1 MIKELKPENYTDF
14 EELKED
20 IKIIHEELFPHA
32 TLGTQCAKFE
42 EEAEELQIAKTE
54 EEIKEEYADLFIVAC
69 GIGRWCPELADC
81 LILHLINRLTC
92 VEHKIELMEV
102 ICRKMNKN
110 QERDWGEMSD
120 GYYKH
125 QVHNLH

>member
-20 IKIIHEELFPHA
+20 IKIIHEELFPNA

-42 EEAEELQIAKTE
+42 EEAEELQLAKTE
-54 EEIKEEYADLFIVAC
+54 EEIKEEYADLFIVGC

-81 LILHLINRLTC
+81 LILHLLNSLTR

-102 ICRKMNKN
+102 VCRKMNKN

-125 QVHNLH
+125 KVHNLH

>member
-42 EEAEELQIAKTE
+42 EEAEELQLAKTE

-81 LILHLINRLTC
+81 IILHLLNRLTC